1 MQFTEGYI
9 YLSELNGYC
18 KAPTGWGGCARV
30 SCSHNCGIFLCND
43 VSAPKF
49 GPFPAFLA
57 ITGSILTNLYEFRP
71 TLKYLSGA
79 ETLLAIMSILS
90 RSAAANGMIGWSV
103 HRDKYSAMAPR
114 LGTQF

>member
-1 MQFTEGYI
+1 
-9 YLSELNGYC
+9 
-18 KAPTGWGGCARV
+18 
-30 SCSHNCGIFLCND
+30 
-43 VSAPKF
+43 
-49 GPFPAFLA
+49 
-57 ITGSILTNLYEFRP
+57 
-71 TLKYLSGA
+71 LKYLSGA